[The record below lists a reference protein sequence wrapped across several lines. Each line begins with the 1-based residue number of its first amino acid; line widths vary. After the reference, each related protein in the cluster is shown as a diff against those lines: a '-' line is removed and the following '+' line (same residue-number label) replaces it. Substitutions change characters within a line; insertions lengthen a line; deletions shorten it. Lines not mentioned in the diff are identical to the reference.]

1 MHAISVEE
9 RRARLARRHRLAP
22 GSRAG
27 DVVEAARSLVCLHAT
42 TPSSVYLSA
51 WARVDGFTVAAMDK
65 ALYSDRDLVKHIAMR
80 RTLFAFPTDALG
92 AVQAGASAKVGEAE
106 SRRLVREVE
115 QAGLHRDG
123 TAWLAKAGQAVI
135 DALADGRELTST
147 ELREEIPLLS
157 GSITY
162 GAGKSWGGQFPV
174 GPRVLTIL
182 SARGQVVRASNDG
195 PWTSSRPRWA
205 AMRSW
210 TGRSVPEVDR
220 SAGVA
225 TLVRWWLAA
234 FGPGTLE
241 DIKWWLGGTVAA
253 TRRALVDVGAVEV
266 ALGEKTGFVLPDDV
280 GPTAPVDPWAAL
292 LPELDPATM
301 GWFDRDWYLRGHRH
315 QLFDSNGNGGNTAWW
330 DGRIVGGWHQSPAG
344 EVVVDLLEDVGRE
357 ARRALEVEAGRL
369 TDWLGGIRVT
379 GRYPSPLSKRV
390 PGGGPVAGT

>member
-1 MHAISVEE
+1 VHAISVEE

-22 GSRAG
+22 GTRAG
-27 DVVEAARSLVCLHAT
+27 DAVEAARSLVCLHAT

-65 ALYSDRDLVKHIAMR
+65 ALYSDRDLVKHLAMR
-80 RTLFAFPTDALG
+80 RTLFVFPTDALG
-92 AVQAGASAKVGEAE
+92 AVQAGASARVGEAE

-115 QAGLHRDG
+115 RAGLHSDG
-123 TAWLAKAGQAVI
+123 TAWLARAGQAVLE
-135 DALADGRELTST
+135 ALADGRELTST

-162 GAGKSWGGQFPV
+162 GAGKSWGGQIPV

-205 AMRSW
+205 TMRSW

-225 TLVRWWLAA
+225 TLVRRWLAA

-266 ALGEKTGFVLPDDV
+266 ALGGKTGFVLPDDV
-280 GPTAPVDPWAAL
+280 GRTRTGRALGRAASRARPGDDGVVRPRLVPPRSPPPALRLQRQRGQHRLVGRSRRRWVAPV
-292 LPELDPATM
+292 
-301 GWFDRDWYLRGHRH
+301 
-315 QLFDSNGNGGNTAWW
+315 
-330 DGRIVGGWHQSPAG
+330 
-344 EVVVDLLEDVGRE
+344 
-357 ARRALEVEAGRL
+357 ARRGGR
-369 TDWLGGIRVT
+369 RRPAR
-379 GRYPSPLSKRV
+379 GRR
-390 PGGGPVAGT
+390 T

>member
-1 MHAISVEE
+1 MTSVLRPFPFETPIAPDALIDRREELMRLSQAAAERVHVRMAGPRRFGKTSLLLAHAAGLSGAGWRTVHVDMYGVTSLAELCVRIATSYS
-9 RRARLARRHRLAP
+9 RLKDSRLRAHLDSL
-22 GSRAG
+22 GSRLGMSLTPAG
-27 DVVEAARSLVCLHAT
+27 PGLTLGPRQRSATPEATQTAAAELLDLPLH
-42 TPSSVYLSA
+42 L
-51 WARVDGFTVAAMDK
+51 
-65 ALYSDRDLVKHIAMR
+65 
-80 RTLFAFPTDALG
+80 
-92 AVQAGASAKVGEAE
+92 
-106 SRRLVREVE
+106 
-115 QAGLHRDG
+115 
-123 TAWLAKAGQAVI
+123 
-135 DALADGRELTST
+135 
-147 ELREEIPLLS
+147 
-157 GSITY
+157 Y

-182 SARGQVVRASNDG
+182 SARGQVVRATNDG

-205 AMRSW
+205 SMRSW

-266 ALGEKTGFVLPDDV
+266 VLGEKTGFVLPDDV